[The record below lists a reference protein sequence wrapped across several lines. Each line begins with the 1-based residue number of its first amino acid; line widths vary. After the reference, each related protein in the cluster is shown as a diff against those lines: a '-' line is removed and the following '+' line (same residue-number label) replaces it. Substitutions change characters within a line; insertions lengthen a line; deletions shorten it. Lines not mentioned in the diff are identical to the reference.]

1 MDWEQVTVDALTQKQ
16 WNVDGPIMVMPFVD
30 ASLARRAAELAA
42 KRASAKGLI
51 LAIED
56 TQQCGFVKCV
66 NQAFTATI
74 SPWFGYMA
82 QDAFAGRDWMA
93 LALQVL
99 HIQRGV
105 LLAFNDGKWQGAL
118 AAFGLANRAWASG
131 NYEAGV
137 FFHGQYKRHYADTEL
152 TLLAMQAK
160 GFVYQPN
167 SVLVEVDW
175 GKDQAQVDASDK
187 ALFKKREAQGFGGKV
202 QDKSLIGLFS

>member
-1 MDWEQVTVDALTQKQ
+1 MEYRWPHH
-16 WNVDGPIMVMPFVD
+16 GD
-30 ASLARRAAELAA
+30 ASLAKRAVELAA

-56 TQQCGFVKCV
+56 TQQLGFVNCV
-66 NQAFTATI
+66 NQAFAATI
-74 SPWFGYMA
+74 SPFFGYMA

-99 HIQRGV
+99 HLKRGV
-105 LLAFNDGKWQGAL
+105 LLAFNDGKWHGAL
-118 AAFGLANRAWASG
+118 AAFGLANRAWACE
-131 NYEAGV
+131 NYDDGR
-137 FFHGQYKRHYADTEL
+137 FFLPQYKRHYADTEL

-167 SVLVEVDW
+167 SLLVEVDW

-187 ALFKKREAQGFGGKV
+187 ALFKKRKAQGFDGKV
-202 QDKSLIGLFS
+202 QDKSLIELFS

>member
-74 SPWFGYMA
+74 SPWFGYLA

-93 LALQVL
+93 LALQML

-105 LLAFNDGKWQGAL
+105 LLAFNDGKWQGTLQAL
-118 AAFGLANRAWASG
+118 DWPIVLGRA
-131 NYEAGV
+131 ETMKMEC
-137 FFHGQYKRHYADTEL
+137 FFTVNISATMLIQ
-152 TLLAMQAK
+152 
-160 GFVYQPN
+160 N
-167 SVLVEVDW
+167 S
-175 GKDQAQVDASDK
+175 
-187 ALFKKREAQGFGGKV
+187 LF
-202 QDKSLIGLFS
+202 